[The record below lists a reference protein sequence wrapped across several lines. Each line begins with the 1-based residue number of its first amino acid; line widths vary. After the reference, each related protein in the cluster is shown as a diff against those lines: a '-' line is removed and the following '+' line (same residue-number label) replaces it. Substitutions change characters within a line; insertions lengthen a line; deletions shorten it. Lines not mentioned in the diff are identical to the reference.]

1 MGLLDGV
8 LGQVLSGALRSG
20 HEDTRGDIGG
30 MRGPQGGQGM
40 GGLES
45 ILGGLAGGLGGAGRG
60 AGAGPSMGAQG
71 GGAALIA
78 ILLQLL
84 QQRGGLGG
92 LLSQFQQAGYGKQA
106 DSWVSTGGNQP
117 ITGDVLSKVLGS
129 GELDRIAEKLGLP
142 RQQAA
147 DQVASAL
154 PEVVDRMTPQGS
166 VPSDSDALV
175 NRALEI
181 LQGGGR

>member
-1 MGLLDGV
+1 MGLLDGL
-8 LGQVLSGALRSG
+8 LGQVLSGALKPG
-20 HEDTRGDIGG
+20 HEDA
-30 MRGPQGGQGM
+30 RGPQGGRGM

-45 ILGGLAGGLGGAGRG
+45 ILGGLAGGPGGAGMG
-60 AGAGPSMGAQG
+60 AGSGPSMGTAG

-92 LLSQFQQAGYGKQA
+92 LLSQFQQAGYGRQA

-117 ITGDVLSKVLGS
+117 IDGDVLSKVLGA
-129 GELDRIAEKLGLP
+129 GEIDRIAERLGVP
-142 RQQAA
+142 RHEAA

-154 PEVVDRMTPQGS
+154 PEVVDRMTPRGEL
-166 VPSDSDALV
+166 PSDSDALV
-175 NRALEI
+175 NRALEM
-181 LQGGGR
+181 LQQGRR